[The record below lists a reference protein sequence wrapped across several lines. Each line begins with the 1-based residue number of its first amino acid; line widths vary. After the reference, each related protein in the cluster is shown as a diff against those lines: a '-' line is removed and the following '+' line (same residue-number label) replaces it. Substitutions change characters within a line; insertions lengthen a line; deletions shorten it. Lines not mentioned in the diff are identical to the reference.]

1 MYNQFEKQA
10 VTNLQRYLRQLA
22 YADNTLTQPPID
34 GIFGTVTRR
43 ALTEFQTRNKLSPT
57 GIADRET
64 WELLYKIY
72 LKSIATHS
80 LPKRPHV
87 FPINSIDNN
96 LKSGDNSFYVT
107 ALQFM
112 LRELSKDYGEIL
124 NIEITGLYDAS
135 TADAI
140 KYFQALNSLP
150 STSITNKETWDRIV
164 DFYNRRANEY
174 YE

>member
-22 YADNTLTQPPID
+22 YADDTLTQPPID
-34 GIFGTVTRR
+34 GIFGTVTRE

-64 WELLYKIY
+64 WELLFEIY
-72 LKSIATHS
+72 LKSIANYS
-80 LPKRPHV
+80 LPKRPHI
-87 FPINSIDNN
+87 FPNN
-96 LKSGDNSFYVT
+96 TNNNYLKLGDNSFYVT

-135 TADAI
+135 TSAGI
-140 KYFQALNSLP
+140 KYFQTLNSLP
-150 STSITNKETWDRIV
+150 ATSITDKETWDYIV
-164 DFYNRRANEY
+164 EFYNRRANEY